1 MEFWSLLL
9 WLTFVF
15 KCDLWDMWYLE
26 MLYTFNIWLYVGMWT
41 YTWSI
46 MHKSKLT
53 QYSTRN
59 IVLVVISPANFVNFE
74 FITDNDVRQVT
85 NIYEI
90 YW

>member
-1 MEFWSLLL
+1 
-9 WLTFVF
+9 
-15 KCDLWDMWYLE
+15 
-26 MLYTFNIWLYVGMWT
+26 
-41 YTWSI
+41 

-90 YW
+90 Y